1 MSLPRA
7 LWIVVSLGVLLTGTP
22 VFAEG
27 HGHGQGLN
35 RALAA
40 AARGSGNSGLA
51 RAAQSTTRS
60 QNGLTKGGTSL
71 GRSANGLNRASN
83 GMSHSQALA
92 AQTSNAERIRD
103 KRLEQADHLRSVSAR
118 NGNTRLLE
126 TADRMQNNA
135 QTNFDRGAGGTSA
148 SAGQPEDTNQSAAGI
163 TSRTSPPTGP
173 AQPVRNPRASWLPSW
188 LGTSR

>member
-7 LWIVVSLGVLLTGTP
+7 LCIMVSLGVVLTGAP
-22 VFAEG
+22 AFAEG
-27 HGHGQGLN
+27 NGHGQGLN
-35 RALAA
+35 RALTA

-60 QNGLTKGGTSL
+60 QNGLTKSGTSL

-118 NGNTRLLE
+118 NGNTQLLE
-126 TADRMQNNA
+126 TADRMQNSA
-135 QTNFDRGAGGTSA
+135 QTNFDRGAGGPTV
-148 SAGQPEDTNQSAAGI
+148 SAGRAEDTDQSSFGNTPR
-163 TSRTSPPTGP
+163 TSRPTAP
-173 AQPVRNPRASWLPSW
+173 AQPVKNPRASWLPSW